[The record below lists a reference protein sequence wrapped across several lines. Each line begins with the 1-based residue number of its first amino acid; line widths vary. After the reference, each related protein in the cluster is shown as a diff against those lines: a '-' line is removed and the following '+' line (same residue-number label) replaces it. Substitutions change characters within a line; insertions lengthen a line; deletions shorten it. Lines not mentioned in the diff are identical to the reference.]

1 MRITAPWKIVIRLG
15 RDPCGATAIEYAFL
29 AALVAMALAVSIQIL
44 GSQLRDS
51 FSDVAENLSTIQQQN
66 GH

>member
-15 RDPCGATAIEYAFL
+15 RDPRGATAIEYALL
-29 AALVAMALAVSIQIL
+29 AALVAMALAVSIELL

-51 FSDVAENLSTIQQQN
+51 FSDVAENLNAIQQKN
-66 GH
+66 EN